1 MTVVAAVRGKRVGW
15 SAKSIISS
23 PFASAT
29 IHAGFLLASDVVS
42 AFVAVGL
49 AFVVARYISTTM
61 VSSDFVPFTRAVADR
76 ASVAS
81 PLLLICALWLNS
93 KGHYLERIP
102 FWTEVKDIIFVAAL
116 GLVAEGFIQY
126 AVNVHPSRLWIV
138 SSWFLLVPMIVA
150 MRGSIKWLLTI
161 LGIRRLDVFLFGES
175 ESFLAAIKTEKLLGY
190 VVVGSSKS
198 SSPETAAAVVRAT
211 GAKLAVIAIDGLSD
225 PSAGAIAHS
234 LSQAGVRFALCPPLA
249 GLGLASMRPLVL
261 FGHNAM
267 LLVERHGLAHPFA
280 RMIKRLVDII
290 IATVGILV
298 FGPIALIFAVAVR
311 LDGGPSLYA
320 QRRIGRDGRIIRV

>member
-1 MTVVAAVRGKRVGW
+1 MTFVAAERDRRVGW

-23 PFASAT
+23 SFASAT
-29 IHAGFLLASDVVS
+29 IHAGFLLAADVVA

-49 AFVVARYISTTM
+49 AFVTASYISSTM
-61 VSSDFVPFTRAVADR
+61 VGSDFVLFAGAVADR
-76 ASVAS
+76 ARVMF
-81 PLLLICALWLNS
+81 PLLVICALWLNS
-93 KGHYLERIP
+93 KGHYFERIP
-102 FWTEVKDIIFVAAL
+102 FWTEVKDIISVAAL

-126 AVNVHPSRLWIV
+126 AVNAHLSRLWIV
-138 SSWFLLVPMIVA
+138 ASWLVLVPMIVV

-161 LGIRRLDVFLFGES
+161 LGIRRLDVFLFGEF

-190 VVVGSSKS
+190 VIVGSSKS

-234 LSQAGVRFALCPPLA
+234 LSQVGIRFALCPPLA

-267 LLVERHGLAHPFA
+267 LLVERWPAPIGWSGLNVSA
-280 RMIKRLVDII
+280 
-290 IATVGILV
+290 
-298 FGPIALIFAVAVR
+298 
-311 LDGGPSLYA
+311 
-320 QRRIGRDGRIIRV
+320 